1 LKFNR
6 VDGLR
11 RAGGIFLRCANSDSF
26 AAVAM
31 VRNYFFAIFPSKTGG
46 LMNPSALGIGF
57 A

>member
-26 AAVAM
+26 AAVAI
-31 VRNYFFAIFPSKTGG
+31 VRNIIFTIFTSKTGCFI
-46 LMNPSALGIGF
+46 NPSALGIGF